1 MRPGGGVEAHPVLHP
16 GASLPIQGRDRATP
30 VSPCQELG
38 WEIGGQCPSPPGH
51 ISSLHHT
58 VLASGKWNYQWKMIR
73 KDPLMALAQA
83 SLVPGTGWDGPEKGG
98 YNTPGVSCL
107 CSAQLRQHRVSPQA
121 WYPGLSDKRGRRS
134 GLHFLGAR
142 ALGAARPMIL
152 SPGGLSAPAG
162 PGAAGSSRLPQCAPW
177 SHGRDSGLE
186 SIHSCCT
193 AILHCTGPGMDHCLS
208 FVMQLAMH
216 VYCRQSPW
224 YQL

>member
-1 MRPGGGVEAHPVLHP
+1 MRPGGGVEAHPCPAPRGLTAHLRE
-16 GASLPIQGRDRATP
+16 GQGHTCEP
-30 VSPCQELG
+30 VSGAGVGDWRPVPLST
-38 WEIGGQCPSPPGH
+38 WTHFVPSPH
-51 ISSLHHT
+51 SSRLWEVELSVEDDT
-58 VLASGKWNYQWKMIR
+58 ERSTDG
-73 KDPLMALAQA
+73 
-83 SLVPGTGWDGPEKGG
+83 PGTGWDGPEKGG